1 MTELE
6 FLLEAMRRNARVNQY
21 LLDHLTDA
29 DLALSDGKGGMTV
42 AHMLSHMGVSRG
54 GWLADMSPD
63 YFASSKAL
71 AGGTFIWAWH
81 ATDREAIRAMFRAG
95 DEAAVQAVEAH
106 LASGEPFADPHGV
119 GTYPSSPAFFLLQ
132 NIVHD
137 SHHRGQIFALLR
149 QSGRS
154 QEQLDRLEEHWDI
167 WRE

>member
-1 MTELE
+1 
-6 FLLEAMRRNARVNQY
+6 
-21 LLDHLTDA
+21 
-29 DLALSDGKGGMTV
+29 
-42 AHMLSHMGVSRG
+42 MLVLNFGAVIGAVGG

-81 ATDREAIRAMFRAG
+81 TTDREAIRAMFRAG

-137 SHHRGQIFALLR
+137 SHHRGQILALLR